1 MKIENYLFSAQTSG
15 LKKNGQL
22 DLALIFSHIPLRVSA
37 VFTRNKIKAAPVIL
51 SKKNSKN
58 IIRALIVNS
67 GNANACNGTDG
78 IKDAKKVMSLVSGA
92 LNIKEDNILICS
104 TGVIGERLDTSKIE
118 NSLPELVKSLSEDG
132 AEQVARAI
140 MTTDTFPKVV
150 VKNMTI
156 NNKNYYIL
164 GMAKGSGMIMPNMA
178 TMLAF
183 IMTDLPLSKN
193 LGDALFKECVKY
205 SFNSVTVDGDTSTND
220 TAFFL
225 YPDADMYFGN
235 NEPAHGSGKGG
246 NKNSNKN
253 NSNTNHNHSNN
264 TADSRNIGED
274 NKYVRNSEHAAEYGG
289 DAFKG
294 ILENDINY
302 DIVKYSVGDVCFSL
316 AKMIAEDGEGATKS
330 VTVEVINAYSESSA
344 KKIAFSVANSPLV
357 KTAIA
362 GEDLNWGRIMMAIGK
377 TGARIKPNYVDIYI
391 NNFKIVEN
399 SKSLGFIGAENEKKI
414 MSQKEIN
421 IKIDLKCGP
430 SFFKVL
436 TCDFTNEYININ
448 ASYRS

>member
-22 DLALIFSHIPLRVSA
+22 DLALIFSNIPLRVSA
-37 VFTRNKIKAAPVIL
+37 VFTKNKIKAAPVIL

-78 IKDAKKVMSLVSGA
+78 IKDAKKVMSLVSEA
-92 LNIKEDNILICS
+92 LNIKEDNVLICS

-156 NNKNYYIL
+156 NNKNYHIL

-193 LGDALFKECVKY
+193 LGGALFKECVKY
-205 SFNSVTVDGDTSTND
+205 SFNSITVDGDTSTND

-235 NEPAHGSGKGG
+235 NEQAHGSG
-246 NKNSNKN
+246 
-253 NSNTNHNHSNN
+253 
-264 TADSRNIGED
+264 D
-274 NKYVRNSEHAAEYGG
+274 
-289 DAFKG
+289 FKG
-294 ILENDINY
+294 ILDKDINY
-302 DIVKYSVGDVCFSL
+302 DILKYSVGEVCFSL

-330 VTVEVINAYSESSA
+330 VTVEVVNAYSESSA

-377 TGARIKPNYVDIYI
+377 TDARIKPNYVDIYI

>member
-1 MKIENYLFSAQTSG
+1 MKIENYLFSAKTSG

-22 DLALIFSHIPLRVSA
+22 DLALVFSNIPLRVSA
-37 VFTRNKIKAAPVIL
+37 VFTKNKIKAAPVIL

-78 IKDAKKVMSLVSGA
+78 IKDAKKVMSLAAEA
-92 LNIKEDNILICS
+92 LNIKENNILICS

-156 NNKNYYIL
+156 NNKNYHIV

-205 SFNSVTVDGDTSTND
+205 SFNSITVDGDTSTND

-225 YPDADMYFGN
+225 YPDADMYFAN
-235 NEPAHGSGKGG
+235 NDGPAYGS
-246 NKNSNKN
+246 S
-253 NSNTNHNHSNN
+253 
-264 TADSRNIGED
+264 
-274 NKYVRNSEHAAEYGG
+274 
-289 DAFKG
+289 AFKG
-294 ILENDINY
+294 ILEKDINY
-302 DIVKYSVGDVCFSL
+302 DIVKYSVGEVCLSL

-330 VTVEVINAYSESSA
+330 VTVEAINAYSESSA

-377 TGARIKPNYVDIYI
+377 AGARIKPNYVDIYI

>member
-1 MKIENYLFSAQTSG
+1 M
-15 LKKNGQL
+15 
-22 DLALIFSHIPLRVSA
+22 
-37 VFTRNKIKAAPVIL
+37 FTKNKIKAAPVIL

-78 IKDAKKVMSLVSGA
+78 IKDAKKVMSLVSEA
-92 LNIKEDNILICS
+92 LNINEDNILICS

-118 NSLPELVKSLSEDG
+118 NSLPELMKSLSEDG

-150 VKNMTI
+150 AKNITI
-156 NNKNYYIL
+156 NNKNYHIL

-183 IMTDLPLSKN
+183 IMTDLPLLTN

-205 SFNSVTVDGDTSTND
+205 SFNSITVDGDTSTND

-225 YPDADMYFGN
+225 YPDADTYIGD
-235 NEPAHGSGKGG
+235 NEPAHESG
-246 NKNSNKN
+246 
-253 NSNTNHNHSNN
+253 
-264 TADSRNIGED
+264 I
-274 NKYVRNSEHAAEYGG
+274 
-289 DAFKG
+289 FKG
-294 ILENDINY
+294 ILEKDINY
-302 DIVKYSVGDVCFSL
+302 DIVKYSVNEVCFSL

-330 VTVEVINAYSESSA
+330 VTVEIVNAYSESSA

-377 TGARIKPNYVDIYI
+377 TDARIKPNYIDIYI

-436 TCDFTNEYININ
+436 TCDFTHEYININ

>member
-1 MKIENYLFSAQTSG
+1 MKIKNYLFSAKASG

-22 DLALIFSHIPLRVSA
+22 DLALIFSDIPLRVSA
-37 VFTRNKIKAAPVIL
+37 VFTKNKIKAAPVTL

-67 GNANACNGTDG
+67 GNANACTGTDG
-78 IKDAKKVMSLVSGA
+78 IKDAKKVMSLASEA

-118 NSLPELVKSLSEDG
+118 NSFPELVRTMSEDG
-132 AEQVARAI
+132 AEEVARAI

-150 VKNMTI
+150 VKNITI
-156 NNKNYYIL
+156 NNKNYHIL

-193 LGDALFKECVKY
+193 LGDNLFKECVKY
-205 SFNSVTVDGDTSTND
+205 SFNAITVDGDTSTND

-225 YPDADMYFGN
+225 YPDADIYFGN
-235 NEPAHGSGKGG
+235 NEPARRSGK
-246 NKNSNKN
+246 NNNNNSSNKHVNATNLAN
-253 NSNTNHNHSNN
+253 NNIADNN
-264 TADSRNIGED
+264 NVDED
-274 NKYVRNSEHAAEYGG
+274 YKYVRNPLHLADYDNG
-289 DAFKG
+289 AFKG
-294 ILENDINY
+294 ILEKDINY
-302 DIVKYSVGDVCFSL
+302 DIIKYSVEDVCFSL

-330 VTVEVINAYSESSA
+330 VTVEVINAYSELSA

-377 TGARIKPNYVDIYI
+377 TDARIKPNYVDIYI

-399 SKSLGFIGAENEKKI
+399 SKSLGFIGTENEKKI